1 MKKQILTL
9 AFALCALSP
18 IVAQTTSVSEKPV
31 INGKSIFYTL
41 PKNEI
46 SITITTVQ
54 TWELRGPF
62 FRYATRYLAED
73 NIIAED
79 KHLWR
84 IESIEMNRR
93 TVADDSQV
101 YQITPSKKSI
111 AHLVSLNNQGIIC
124 TLNAPQNTI
133 TEATFATTETFTEPN
148 LYFDKS
154 VLGEEALIANSTA
167 KMAELAAKQIYR
179 IRENRLSLITGDLD
193 FPADGES
200 LQTLLQE
207 MNAMEQKLLELFIG
221 KTVEQR
227 HRKEIR
233 FVPTGDTDEVLARFS
248 QTEGLVD
255 KDDLSGT
262 PIYIKVAT
270 EKTNLNL
277 NPKKQAKSGIRY
289 RYPAQADITIYDAE
303 NLNIKRRYP
312 IAQLGDVLILPESIL
327 QENMQIIFDEQSG
340 QLLQIEQTKKD

>member
-1 MKKQILTL
+1 MKKQILIL
-9 AFALCALSP
+9 AFALCTLLP
-18 IVAQTTSVSEKPV
+18 IAAQTTSVSDKPV

-41 PKNEI
+41 PQNEI
-46 SITITTVQ
+46 SITITTLQ

-79 KHLWR
+79 KKTCR
-84 IESIEMNRR
+84 IESIEMNRH
-93 TVADDSQV
+93 TITDASQV

-111 AHLVSLNNQGIIC
+111 AHLISLNEQGIIH

-133 TEATFATTETFTEPN
+133 SEATFATTETFSEPN
-148 LYFDKS
+148 LDFDKS

-207 MNAMEQKLLELFIG
+207 MNAMEKKLMELFVG
-221 KTVEQR
+221 KIVEQR
-227 HRKEIR
+227 QSTEIR
-233 FVPTGDTDEVLARFS
+233 FVPTGNTDEVLARFS
-248 QTEGLVD
+248 QTEGLVA

-262 PIYIKVAT
+262 PIYIKVVT

-277 NPKKQAKSGIRY
+277 HPKKQAKSGIRY
-289 RYPAQADITIYDAE
+289 RYPAQADITIYDGQ
-303 NLNIKRRYP
+303 NINFTRRYP
-312 IAQLGDVLILPESIL
+312 IAQLGDVLILPENLL
-327 QENMQIIFDEQSG
+327 QKNMQIIFDEQSG
-340 QLLQIEQTKKD
+340 QLLQIKQTQKD